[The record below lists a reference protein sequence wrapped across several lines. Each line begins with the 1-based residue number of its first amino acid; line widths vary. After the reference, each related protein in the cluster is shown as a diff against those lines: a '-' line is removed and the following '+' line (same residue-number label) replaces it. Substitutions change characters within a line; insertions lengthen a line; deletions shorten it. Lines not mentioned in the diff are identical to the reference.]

1 MADEF
6 KQTPS
11 QTVGPFYRIG
21 LYSDQTSFS
30 RLFDNDMTTPGV
42 VGQRI
47 RVEGAVYDG
56 AGEPIPDALL
66 EVWQADSEGR
76 HRSGERTLNDGFTGF
91 GRVSTASDGQ
101 FSFTTILPGRVPGPG
116 GSVQAPHLLV
126 IVYMRGLLVHA
137 FTRIYFDDQSEAN
150 AEDPILTLVPDERRP
165 TLIARKRHNQSGPV
179 PVYNFDIK
187 MQGDDETVFFD
198 V

>member
-1 MADEF
+1 MADEL

-11 QTVGPFYRIG
+11 QTVGPFYKIG
-21 LYSDQTSFS
+21 LYSDHGSFA
-30 RLFDNDMTTPGV
+30 RIFDNDLTTPGV
-42 VGQRI
+42 AGQRI
-47 RVEGAVYDG
+47 RIEGTIHDG

-66 EVWQADSEGR
+66 EIWQADSEGR

-91 GRVSTASDGQ
+91 GRASTEAGGR
-101 FSFTTILPGRVPGPG
+101 FSLTTILPGKVPGPD

-126 IVYMRGLLVHA
+126 IIYMRGLLVHA

-150 AEDPILTLVPDERRP
+150 AKDPILALVPEDRRP
-165 TLIARKRHNQSGPV
+165 TLIARRRHGHGGPV
-179 PVYNFDIK
+179 PVYDFDIK